1 MIFVTAQ
8 PDVPYFHWQ
17 IMVYIHNFIEHGIPP
32 NQIHVLLG
40 IISKDGKPTEESL
53 KLKDS
58 GVNVHHYIDDRP
70 QKHYIPTV
78 KPFLISKWLKDFPE
92 HGKCFFLHD
101 SDIIF
106 RKLPN
111 FDSLIND
118 DITYLSDTIGYIG
131 YNYIMDCCNRYESAH
146 PTSGKGQLLNEMANV
161 IGVSVECIECNQE
174 NSGGGQYLIKNTDWL
189 LWEKIY
195 ADCVPLYDQMLD
207 YQKRFPIS
215 PGEIQFWT
223 AEMWSLLWNLWLY
236 GIETRITPE
245 FEFSWATDSI
255 KIYEDKPILH
265 MAGVT
270 DNQKKDKFYKGDFIN
285 SNPLDKLKEDINFF
299 NYVSSQS
306 STKKYVE
313 VMESLVKK
321 QIKDYL

>member
-40 IISKDGKPTEESL
+40 IISEDGKPTEESL
-53 KLKDS
+53 KLKDT
-58 GVNVHHYIDDRP
+58 GVNVHYYIDDRP

-101 SDIIF
+101 SDVIF

-111 FDSLIND
+111 FDSLLND

-131 YNYIMDCCNRYESAH
+131 YNYIMDCCNRYENAH
-146 PTSGKGQLLNEMANV
+146 PTSGKGQLLKEMADI

-174 NSGGGQYLIKNTDWL
+174 NSGGGQYIIKNTDWI

-195 ADCVPLYDQMLD
+195 NDCVPLYDQMLD

-223 AEMWSLLWNLWLY
+223 AEMWSLLWNLWIH

-245 FEFSWATDSI
+245 LDFSWATDSI

-270 DNQKKDKFYKGDFIN
+270 DNQKQDKFYKGDFIN
-285 SNPLDKLKEDINFF
+285 SNPLDKLKENINFF
-299 NYVSSQS
+299 DYVSSQS

-313 VMESLVKK
+313 VMTSLVKK

>member
-17 IMVYIHNFIEHGIPP
+17 IMVYIHNFIEHGVPP

-40 IISKDGKPTEESL
+40 IISDDGKPTEESL
-53 KLKDS
+53 KLKDT

-92 HGKCFFLHD
+92 YGKCFFLHD

-111 FDSLIND
+111 FDNLIND

-131 YNYIMDCCNRYESAH
+131 YNYIMDCCNRYENAH

-161 IGVSVECIECNQE
+161 IGVSIECIECNQE

-223 AEMWSLLWNLWLY
+223 AEMWSLLWNLWLH

-270 DNQKKDKFYKGDFIN
+270 GNQKQDKFYKGDFIN
-285 SNPLDKLKEDINFF
+285 INPLDKLKEDINFF
-299 NYVSSQS
+299 DYVSSQS

-313 VMESLVKK
+313 VMKSLVKK

>member
-17 IMVYIHNFIEHGIPP
+17 IMVYIHNFIEHGVPP

-40 IISKDGKPTEESL
+40 IISKDGKPTKESL
-53 KLKDS
+53 KLKDT

-78 KPFLISKWLKDFPE
+78 KPFLISKWLKDFPK

-146 PTSGKGQLLNEMANV
+146 PTSGKGQLLNEMADV

-270 DNQKKDKFYKGDFIN
+270 SNQKQDKFYKGDFIN
-285 SNPLDKLKEDINFF
+285 INPLDKLKEDINFF
-299 NYVSSQS
+299 DYVSSQS

-313 VMESLVKK
+313 VMTSLVKK

>member
-40 IISKDGKPTEESL
+40 ITSEDGKPTEESL
-53 KLKDS
+53 KIKDS

-111 FDSLIND
+111 FDSLLKD

-131 YNYIMDCCNRYESAH
+131 HRYIMDCCERYENAH
-146 PTSGKGQLLNEMANV
+146 PTSGKGQLLEEMADV

-174 NSGGGQYLIKNTDWL
+174 NSGGGQYIIKNTDWL

-223 AEMWSLLWNLWLY
+223 AEMWSLLWNLWLH
-236 GIETRITPE
+236 GSETRITPE
-245 FEFSWATDSI
+245 LDFSWATDSI

-270 DNQKKDKFYKGDFIN
+270 DNQKQDKFYKGDFIN
-285 SNPLDKLKEDINFF
+285 INPLDKLKEDINFF
-299 NYVSSQS
+299 DYVSSQS

-313 VMESLVKK
+313 VMKSLVKK

>member
-17 IMVYIHNFIEHGIPP
+17 IMVYIHNFIEHGVSP
-32 NQIHVLLG
+32 NQIHILLG
-40 IISKDGKPTEESL
+40 IVSEDGNPTEESL
-53 KLKDS
+53 KLKDT

-92 HGKCFFLHD
+92 YGKCFFLHD

-195 ADCVPLYDQMLD
+195 VDCVPLYDQMLD

-270 DNQKKDKFYKGDFIN
+270 SNQKQDKFYKGDFIN
-285 SNPLDKLKEDINFF
+285 INPLDKLKEDINFF
-299 NYVSSQS
+299 DYVSSQS

-313 VMESLVKK
+313 VMKSLVKK

>member
-17 IMVYIHNFIEHGIPP
+17 IMVYIHNFIEQGISP

-53 KLKDS
+53 KLKDT

-92 HGKCFFLHD
+92 YGKCFFLHD

-131 YNYIMDCCNRYESAH
+131 YNYIMDCCNRYENAH
-146 PTSGKGQLLNEMANV
+146 PTSGKGQLLNEMVNV

-270 DNQKKDKFYKGDFIN
+270 SNQKQDKFYKGDFIN
-285 SNPLDKLKEDINFF
+285 INPLDKLKEDINFF
-299 NYVSSQS
+299 DYVSSQS

-313 VMESLVKK
+313 VMKSLVKK

>member
-17 IMVYIHNFIEHGIPP
+17 IMVYIHNFIEHGVPP

-40 IISKDGKPTEESL
+40 IISDDGKPTEESL
-53 KLKDS
+53 KLKDT

-92 HGKCFFLHD
+92 YGKCFFLHD

-195 ADCVPLYDQMLD
+195 VDCVPLYDQMLD

-270 DNQKKDKFYKGDFIN
+270 SNQKQDKFYKGDFIN
-285 SNPLDKLKEDINFF
+285 INPLDKLKEDINFF
-299 NYVSSQS
+299 DYVSSQS

-313 VMESLVKK
+313 VMKSLVKK

>member
-17 IMVYIHNFIEHGIPP
+17 IMVYIHNFIEHGVPP

-40 IISKDGKPTEESL
+40 IISEDGKPTEESL

-92 HGKCFFLHD
+92 YGKCFFLHD
-101 SDIIF
+101 SDVIF

-131 YNYIMDCCNRYESAH
+131 YNYIMDCCNRYENAH
-146 PTSGKGQLLNEMANV
+146 PTSGKGQLLNEMADV

-223 AEMWSLLWNLWLY
+223 AEMWSLLWNLWLH

-245 FEFSWATDSI
+245 LDFSWATDSI

-285 SNPLDKLKEDINFF
+285 SNPLDKLKENINFF
-299 NYVSSQS
+299 DYVSSQS

-313 VMESLVKK
+313 VMTSLVKK

>member
-17 IMVYIHNFIEHGIPP
+17 IMVYIHNFIEHGVPP

-40 IISKDGKPTEESL
+40 IISEDGKPTEESL

-101 SDIIF
+101 SDVIF

-111 FDSLIND
+111 FDSLLND

-131 YNYIMDCCNRYESAH
+131 YNYIMDCCNRYENAH
-146 PTSGKGQLLNEMANV
+146 PISGKGQLLKEMADV

-174 NSGGGQYLIKNTDWL
+174 NSGGGQYIIKNTDWL
-189 LWEKIY
+189 LWKKIY
-195 ADCVPLYDQMLD
+195 DDCVPLYDQMLD

-223 AEMWSLLWNLWLY
+223 AEMWSLLWNLWLH

-245 FEFSWATDSI
+245 LDFSWATDSI
-255 KIYEDKPILH
+255 NIYEDKPILH

-313 VMESLVKK
+313 VMISLVKK

>member
-17 IMVYIHNFIEHGIPP
+17 IMVYIHNFIEQGISP

-53 KLKDS
+53 KLKDT

-92 HGKCFFLHD
+92 YGKCFFLHD

-131 YNYIMDCCNRYESAH
+131 YNYIMDCCNRYENAH
-146 PTSGKGQLLNEMANV
+146 PTSCKGQLLNEMVNV

-270 DNQKKDKFYKGDFIN
+270 SNQKQDKFYKGDFIN
-285 SNPLDKLKEDINFF
+285 VNPLDKLKEDINFF

>member
-17 IMVYIHNFIEHGIPP
+17 IMVYIHNFIEQGILP
-32 NQIHVLLG
+32 NQIHILLG
-40 IISKDGKPTEESL
+40 IISEDGKPTKESL
-53 KLKDS
+53 KLKDT
-58 GVNVHHYIDDRP
+58 GVNVHHYIDDRH

-92 HGKCFFLHD
+92 HGECFFLHD

-118 DITYLSDTIGYIG
+118 NITYLSDTIGYIG
-131 YNYIMDCCNRYESAH
+131 YNYIMDCCNRYENTH

-174 NSGGGQYLIKNTDWL
+174 NSGGGQYIIKNTDWL
-189 LWEKIY
+189 LWKKIY
-195 ADCVPLYDQMLD
+195 DDCVPLYDQMLD

-223 AEMWSLLWNLWLY
+223 AEMWSLLWNLWLH

-245 FEFSWATDSI
+245 LDFSWATDSI

>member
-17 IMVYIHNFIEHGIPP
+17 IMVYIHNFIEHGVPP

-40 IISKDGKPTEESL
+40 IINEDGRPTEESL
-53 KLKDS
+53 KIKDS
-58 GVNVHHYIDDRP
+58 GVNVHYYIDDRP

-101 SDIIF
+101 SDVIF

-111 FDSLIND
+111 FDSLLND

-131 YNYIMDCCNRYESAH
+131 YNYIMDCCNRYENAH
-146 PTSGKGQLLNEMANV
+146 PTSGKGQLLKEMADV

-174 NSGGGQYLIKNTDWL
+174 NSGGGQYIIKNTDWE

-195 ADCVPLYDQMLD
+195 NDCVPLYDQMLD
-207 YQKRFPIS
+207 YQRRFPIS

-223 AEMWSLLWNLWLY
+223 AEMWSLLWNLWLH
-236 GIETRITPE
+236 GIETRITSE
-245 FEFSWATDSI
+245 LDFSWATDSI

>member
-17 IMVYIHNFIEHGIPP
+17 IMVYIHNFIEHGVPP

-53 KLKDS
+53 KLKDT

-92 HGKCFFLHD
+92 YGKCFFLHD

-131 YNYIMDCCNRYESAH
+131 YNYIMDCCNRYENAH
-146 PTSGKGQLLNEMANV
+146 PTSGKGQLLNEMVNV

-174 NSGGGQYLIKNTDWL
+174 NSGGGQHLIKNTDWL

-270 DNQKKDKFYKGDFIN
+270 STQKQDKFYKGDFIN
-285 SNPLDKLKEDINFF
+285 INPLDKLKEDINFF
-299 NYVSSQS
+299 DYVSSQS

-313 VMESLVKK
+313 VMKSLVKK

>member
-40 IISKDGKPTEESL
+40 IISEDGKPTKESL

-58 GVNVHHYIDDRP
+58 GVNVHYYIDDRP

-101 SDIIF
+101 SDVIF

-111 FDSLIND
+111 FDSLVND

-131 YNYIMDCCNRYESAH
+131 YNYIMDCCIRYENAH
-146 PTSGKGQLLNEMANV
+146 STSGKGQLLKEMADV

-174 NSGGGQYLIKNTDWL
+174 NSGGGQYIIKNTDWL

-195 ADCVPLYDQMLD
+195 NDCVPLYDQMLD

-223 AEMWSLLWNLWLY
+223 AEMWSLLWNLWLH

-245 FEFSWATDSI
+245 LDFSWATDSI
-255 KIYEDKPILH
+255 NIYEDKPILH

-299 NYVSSQS
+299 DYVSSQS

-313 VMESLVKK
+313 VMKSLVKK

>member
-17 IMVYIHNFIEHGIPP
+17 IMVYIHNFIENGVTP

-40 IISKDGKPTEESL
+40 IISKDGKPTGESL
-53 KLKDS
+53 KIKNL
-58 GVNVHHYIDDRP
+58 GVNVHYYIDDRP

-92 HGKCFFLHD
+92 YGKCFFLHD

-118 DITYLSDTIGYIG
+118 EITYLSDTIGYIG
-131 YNYIMDCCNRYESAH
+131 YNYIIDCCNRYESAH
-146 PTSGKGQLLNEMANV
+146 PTSGKGQLLNEMADV

-207 YQKRFPIS
+207 YQRRFPIS

-223 AEMWSLLWNLWLY
+223 AEMWSLLWNLWLH
-236 GIETRITPE
+236 GAETRITPE

-270 DNQKKDKFYKGDFIN
+270 SNQKQDKFYKGDFIN
-285 SNPLDKLKEDINFF
+285 VNPLDKLKEDINFF
-299 NYVSSQS
+299 NYVSPQS

-313 VMESLVKK
+313 VMKSLVKK

>member
-17 IMVYIHNFIEHGIPP
+17 IMVYIHNFIEQGISP

-53 KLKDS
+53 KLKDT

-92 HGKCFFLHD
+92 YGKCFFLHD

-131 YNYIMDCCNRYESAH
+131 YNYIMDCCNRYENAH
-146 PTSGKGQLLNEMANV
+146 PTSGKGQLLNEMVNV

-270 DNQKKDKFYKGDFIN
+270 SNQKQDKFYKGDFIN
-285 SNPLDKLKEDINFF
+285 VNPLDKLKEDINFF
-299 NYVSSQS
+299 DYVSSQS

-313 VMESLVKK
+313 VMKSLVKK